1 MENMY
6 LTRKAIRKLPG
17 KVMKTVPI
25 PEPTII
31 EGFGCR
37 GQIGGICKEK
47 SFDTVLILTD
57 KILTN
62 LGYLESI
69 EKSLSDEGIRYEIY
83 DEINSE
89 PKLEYI
95 EAGRSMALKNEAK
108 CIISL
113 GGGSVM
119 DTGKMIAAGCR
130 LKYMPVDLLL
140 QKFLIVPGKTL
151 PVIAIPSTAG
161 TGAEM
166 TVGAVISQKNGSK
179 FASVIVGLDVRTVL
193 LDSELTVKAPW
204 RITASCGI
212 DALSH
217 GLEGVVADVSSS
229 QTDFEKSRQCVRL
242 VLENL
247 PLLKEH
253 PENIDARAAM
263 CLAANL
269 GGNAINKQLAGYV
282 HAFAHSIGARYHIP
296 HGEAIAMCLL
306 PIMRS
311 QRESCE
317 EQLTALAHFCSFSG
331 VDSLFDALDTLI
343 SRCDLKLDAQ
353 AIDPADFKALSV
365 AIAKDSINYSAP
377 VAFKRKQIIC
387 ILSEIKKLY

>member
-37 GQIGGICKEK
+37 GQIGGICKEQ

-113 GGGSVM
+113 GGGIR
-119 DTGKMIAAGCR
+119 DGYRQDDCR
-130 LKYMPVDLLL
+130 R
-140 QKFLIVPGKTL
+140 VP
-151 PVIAIPSTAG
+151 
-161 TGAEM
+161 
-166 TVGAVISQKNGSK
+166 
-179 FASVIVGLDVRTVL
+179 
-193 LDSELTVKAPW
+193 SEVYA
-204 RITASCGI
+204 C
-212 DALSH
+212 
-217 GLEGVVADVSSS
+217 
-229 QTDFEKSRQCVRL
+229 
-242 VLENL
+242 
-247 PLLKEH
+247 
-253 PENIDARAAM
+253 
-263 CLAANL
+263 
-269 GGNAINKQLAGYV
+269 
-282 HAFAHSIGARYHIP
+282 
-296 HGEAIAMCLL
+296 
-306 PIMRS
+306 
-311 QRESCE
+311 
-317 EQLTALAHFCSFSG
+317 
-331 VDSLFDALDTLI
+331 
-343 SRCDLKLDAQ
+343 
-353 AIDPADFKALSV
+353 
-365 AIAKDSINYSAP
+365 
-377 VAFKRKQIIC
+377 
-387 ILSEIKKLY
+387 

>member
-1 MENMY
+1 MENMF

-17 KVMKTVPI
+17 KVMKTIPI
-25 PEPTII
+25 PEPAVI

-37 GQIGGICKEK
+37 GRIGGICREYG
-47 SFDTVLILTD
+47 FDTVLILTD
-57 KILTN
+57 GILVH
-62 LGYLESI
+62 LGYLDAI
-69 EKSLSDEGIRYEIY
+69 EKSLADEGIRYEIY
-83 DEINSE
+83 DEISSE
-89 PKLEYI
+89 PKLDYI
-95 EAGRSMALKNEAK
+95 EAGRLMALKNEAK
-108 CIISL
+108 CIISF

-130 LKYMPVDLLL
+130 LKHVSVKQLL
-140 QKFLIVPGKTL
+140 QKFLIVPNRTL

-166 TVGAVISQKNGSK
+166 TVGAVISQENGGK
-179 FASVIVGLDVRTVL
+179 FASVIVGLDVRAVL

-204 RITASCGI
+204 KLTASCGI

-217 GLEGVVADVSSS
+217 GLEGSVADVSSS
-229 QTDFEKSRQCVRL
+229 QNDMEKSRQCVRL

-247 PLLKEH
+247 PVLKEH
-253 PENIDARAAM
+253 PENIEARGAM

-296 HGEAIAMCLL
+296 HGEAIAMCLM

-311 QRESCE
+311 QKEDCKE
-317 EQLTALAHFCSFSG
+317 HLTELARYCSFDS
-331 VDSLFDALDTLI
+331 VDSLFEALNSLI
-343 SRCDLKLDAQ
+343 SNSDLKLDGSV
-353 AIDPADFKALSV
+353 IDPADFKELSV

-377 VAFKRKQIIC
+377 VTFKRRQIIS
-387 ILSEIKKLY
+387 ILSEIKNLY